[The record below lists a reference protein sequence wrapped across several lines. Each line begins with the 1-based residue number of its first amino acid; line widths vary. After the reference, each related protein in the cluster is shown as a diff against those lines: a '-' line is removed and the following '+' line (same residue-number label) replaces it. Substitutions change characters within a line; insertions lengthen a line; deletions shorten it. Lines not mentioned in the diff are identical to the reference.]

1 MAVSVVEAMQ
11 LGLLPIVTKVG
22 EVSRYCKDEVN
33 SIIIGDINE
42 TVNRIEK
49 ILQSSILFDKLRK
62 NAYLQWINVKN
73 YSQSVE
79 ENCYKYI
86 SSFKK

>member
-1 MAVSVVEAMQ
+1 MIILDGKKTSNDIKDEIA
-11 LGLLPIVTKVG
+11 
-22 EVSRYCKDEVN
+22 DEVN